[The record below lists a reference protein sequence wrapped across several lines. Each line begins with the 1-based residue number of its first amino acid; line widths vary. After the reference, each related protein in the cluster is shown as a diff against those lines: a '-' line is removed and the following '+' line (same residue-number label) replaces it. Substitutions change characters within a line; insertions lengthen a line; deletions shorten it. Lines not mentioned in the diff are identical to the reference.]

1 MENRTALRGAGSSKW
16 IVALFALIVVLCL
29 GVTAG
34 YLAKGVSAPA
44 ATHTAIVSKESGP
57 TCPLTNCNLRG
68 PSDTQ
73 TAPTAA
79 GKMDEPAYS
88 FDPSGY
94 SLVP

>member
-44 ATHTAIVSKESGP
+44 ATHTNIVSTESGP
-57 TCPLTNCNLRG
+57 TCPISNCNLRG
-68 PSDTQ
+68 PSSTQ
-73 TAPTAA
+73 AAPRSDDMT
-79 GKMDEPAYS
+79 EPAYS
-88 FDPSGY
+88 FDGGFG
-94 SLVP
+94 LVP

>member
-1 MENRTALRGAGSSKW
+1 MENRTALRGAGGSKW

-29 GVTAG
+29 GVMAG

-44 ATHTAIVSKESGP
+44 ATHTNIVSTQSGP
-57 TCPLTNCNLRG
+57 TCPISNCNLRSVAS
-68 PSDTQ
+68 PQAASN
-73 TAPTAA
+73 AA

-94 SLVP
+94 SPIP